1 MVIKTVFPNSIA
13 SSIGLKSGDRLL
25 KINNRKVL
33 DEIDYQ
39 FRFSSDFITISV
51 EMNGALESFEI
62 EKEYD
67 DLLGVVFEDMKIRS
81 CANDCVFCFV
91 DQNPSNMRKG
101 MYFRDG
107 DYRLSYLHGHYITMT
122 NMGQREL
129 NRVVEQKLSPLYI
142 SIHVTD
148 KDLRKKL
155 FLYKKDDDVLK
166 KIKFL
171 TENGIEL
178 HAQIV
183 LMPKLNDGQYLLNSL
198 DDLYHFYP
206 NLKTVSIVPVGLT
219 RHREGLFQIQEVDK
233 KYSDKVLIDRFK
245 INRRYNTLSPFVV
258 YSDEWFLI
266 SKMNVPNYSEFD
278 FDLTENGVGLVSKFI
293 ENLNN
298 DKKLFPKKIPQKKI
312 ITIITGDLIYDTFA
326 NHVLPELTKI
336 ENLKIQLKKVKN
348 KFFGESVTVSGLLT
362 GKDIIDQLK
371 DHKLGDEVW
380 VTERILNDEK
390 TLTLDD
396 MTVDEISLKLKVPL
410 KLSGDSLLDL
420 FK

>member
-39 FRFSSDFITISV
+39 FRFSSDLITISV
-51 EMNGALESFEI
+51 EKNGVLESFEI

-67 DLLGVVFEDMKIRS
+67 DLLGVAFEDMKIRS

-122 NMGQREL
+122 NMGKREL

-142 SIHVTD
+142 SVHVTD
-148 KDLRKKL
+148 RDLRKKL

-183 LMPKLNDGQYLLNSL
+183 LMPKLNDGQYLLKSL
-198 DDLYHFYP
+198 DDLYDFHP

-219 RHREGLFQIQEVDK
+219 RHRQGLFKIQEVDK

-245 INRRYNTLSPFVV
+245 INSRFNTHNPFVV

-266 SKMNVPNYSEFD
+266 SKKDVPNYSEFD

-293 ENLNN
+293 ANLNN

-312 ITIITGDLIYDTFA
+312 ITIITGDLIHDTFE

-336 ENLKIQLKKVKN
+336 ENLKIQLKKIKN

-362 GKDIIDQLK
+362 GKDIVDQLEG
-371 DHKLGDEVW
+371 HKLGDEVW
-380 VTERILNDEK
+380 ATERILNDEK

-396 MTVDEISLKLKVPL
+396 MTIDEISLKLKVPL
-410 KLSGDSLLDL
+410 KLSSDSLLDL

>member
-1 MVIKTVFPNSIA
+1 V
-13 SSIGLKSGDRLL
+13 
-25 KINNRKVL
+25 
-33 DEIDYQ
+33 
-39 FRFSSDFITISV
+39 
-51 EMNGALESFEI
+51 
-62 EKEYD
+62 
-67 DLLGVVFEDMKIRS
+67 
-81 CANDCVFCFV
+81 
-91 DQNPSNMRKG
+91 
-101 MYFRDG
+101 
-107 DYRLSYLHGHYITMT
+107 
-122 NMGQREL
+122 
-129 NRVVEQKLSPLYI
+129 
-142 SIHVTD
+142 HVTD
-148 KDLRKKL
+148 RDLRKKL

-183 LMPKLNDGQYLLNSL
+183 LMPKLNDGQYLLKSL
-198 DDLYHFYP
+198 DDLYDFHP

-219 RHREGLFQIQEVDK
+219 RHRQGLFKIQEVDK

-245 INRRYNTLSPFVV
+245 INSRFNTHNPFVV

-266 SKMNVPNYSEFD
+266 SKKDVPNYSEFD

-293 ENLNN
+293 ANLNN

-312 ITIITGDLIYDTFA
+312 ITIITGDLIHDTFE

-336 ENLKIQLKKVKN
+336 ENLKIQLKKIKN

-362 GKDIIDQLK
+362 GKDIVDQLEG
-371 DHKLGDEVW
+371 HKLGDEVW
-380 VTERILNDEK
+380 ATERILNDEK

-396 MTVDEISLKLKVPL
+396 MTIDEISLKLKVPL
-410 KLSGDSLLDL
+410 KLSSDSLLDL

>member
-13 SSIGLKSGDRLL
+13 SSIGLQSGDRLL

-39 FRFSSDFITISV
+39 FRFSSNIVTISV
-51 EMNGALESFEI
+51 EKNGTLESFEI
-62 EKEYD
+62 EKDYD
-67 DLLGVVFEDMKIRS
+67 DLLGVTFENMKIRS

-91 DQNPSNMRKG
+91 DQNPSNMRQT

-129 NRVVEQKLSPLYI
+129 DRIVEQRLSPLYI
-142 SIHVTD
+142 SVHVTD
-148 KDLRKKL
+148 AELRKKL
-155 FLYKKDDDVLK
+155 FLYKKNDNVLK

-171 TENGIEL
+171 TENRIEL

-183 LMPKLNDGQYLLNSL
+183 LMPKLNDGKYLLKSL
-198 DDLYHFYP
+198 DDLFQFHP

-219 RHREGLFQIQEVDK
+219 RHRQGLFEIEEVDK
-233 KYSDKVLIDRFK
+233 VYSDRVLENSK
-245 INRRYNTLSPFVV
+245 MINERYDTENPFIV

-266 SKMNVPNYSEFD
+266 SNKEIPDYSSFD
-278 FDLTENGVGLVSKFI
+278 FDLTENGVGLVSKFLM
-293 ENLNN
+293 NLNCE
-298 DKKLFPKKIPQKKI
+298 KEFFPQKIPNKKT
-312 ITIITGDLIYDTFA
+312 ITIITGSLVYETFSI
-326 NHVLPELTKI
+326 HVIPILDKI
-336 ENLKIQLKKVKN
+336 ENLEVQLKEVKN
-348 KFFGESVTVSGLLT
+348 YFFGESVTVSGLLT
-362 GKDIIDQLK
+362 GKDIIAQLK
-371 DHKLGDEVW
+371 GKDLGDEVW
-380 VTERILNDEK
+380 VTKRILNDEK

-396 MTVDEISLKLKVPL
+396 MTIENISEQLQIPI

>member
-39 FRFSSDFITISV
+39 FRFSSDLITISV
-51 EMNGALESFEI
+51 EMNGVLESFEI

-67 DLLGVVFEDMKIRS
+67 DLLGVAFEDMKIRS

-122 NMGQREL
+122 NMGKREL

-142 SIHVTD
+142 SVHVTD
-148 KDLRKKL
+148 RDLRKKL

-183 LMPKLNDGQYLLNSL
+183 LMPKLNDGQYLLKSL
-198 DDLYHFYP
+198 DDLYDFHP

-219 RHREGLFQIQEVDK
+219 RHRQGLFKIQEVDK

-245 INRRYNTLSPFVV
+245 INSRFNTHNPFVV

-266 SKMNVPNYSEFD
+266 SKKDVPNYSEFD

-293 ENLNN
+293 ANLNN

-312 ITIITGDLIYDTFA
+312 ITIITGDLIHDTFE

-336 ENLKIQLKKVKN
+336 ENLKIQLKKIKN

-362 GKDIIDQLK
+362 GKDIVDQLEG
-371 DHKLGDEVW
+371 HKLGDEVW
-380 VTERILNDEK
+380 ATERILNDEK

-396 MTVDEISLKLKVPL
+396 MTIDEISLKLKVPL
-410 KLSGDSLLDL
+410 KLSSDSLLDL

>member
-39 FRFSSDFITISV
+39 FRFSSDLITISV
-51 EMNGALESFEI
+51 EMNGVLESFEI

-67 DLLGVVFEDMKIRS
+67 DLLGVAFEDMKIRS

-122 NMGQREL
+122 NMGKREL

-142 SIHVTD
+142 SVHVTD
-148 KDLRKKL
+148 RDLRKKL

-171 TENGIEL
+171 TDNGIEL

-183 LMPKLNDGQYLLNSL
+183 LMPKLNDGQYLLKSL
-198 DDLYHFYP
+198 DDLYHFHP

-219 RHREGLFQIQEVDK
+219 RHRQGLFKIQEVDK

-245 INRRYNTLSPFVV
+245 INSRFNTHNPFVV

-266 SKMNVPNYSEFD
+266 SKKDVPNYSKFD

-293 ENLNN
+293 ANLNN

-312 ITIITGDLIYDTFA
+312 ITIITGDLIYDTFE

-336 ENLKIQLKKVKN
+336 ENLKIQLKKIKN

-362 GKDIIDQLK
+362 GKDIVDQLEG
-371 DHKLGDEVW
+371 HKLGDEVW
-380 VTERILNDEK
+380 ATERILNDEK

-396 MTVDEISLKLKVPL
+396 MTIDEISLKLKVPL
-410 KLSGDSLLDL
+410 KLSSDSLLDL